1 MTLSGTFLLY
11 GMMAMVAV
19 LFGLTMMPETRG
31 KTLEQINKMFREE
44 RLVRCGKEMDKEV
57 NNNQEDVE
65 NKIVLLTEG

>member
-11 GMMAMVAV
+11 GLMAMVAV
-19 LFGLTMMPETRG
+19 VFGLTIMPETRD

-44 RLVRCGKEMDKEV
+44 RLVRCGKEV